1 MKTYPVLVLAGY
13 STEKPD
19 PLAIAMGVE
28 RKVLIPLAGKPM
40 IYWVVKALRES
51 PRIDQIYIVGMGP
64 EDGVDFETDIIYVP
78 NQNAHFDN
86 IMAGV
91 AAVQEHQPDA
101 EFLVTASGDI
111 PLLQTST
118 VDWFVEACEHQ
129 DGDLFYSVV
138 EQSVMEA
145 AFPDSRRSYV
155 PVVEGR
161 FCGGDLFF
169 VRIAVVHNNEHLVRE
184 LLAKRKSP
192 LQQARLL
199 GFKTIIKF
207 LFRRLSI
214 KDAEDLS
221 KRLLNAEGH
230 VVVSP
235 YADLAMDI
243 DKPHQLE
250 LVREKMEQQ
259 SGPEKAPEETPA

>member
-1 MKTYPVLVLAGY
+1 MKTYPALILAGY
-13 STEKPD
+13 STENPD

-28 RKVLIPLAGKPM
+28 RKSLIPVAGKPM
-40 IYWVVKALRES
+40 VYWVAKALQES
-51 PRIDQIYIVGMGP
+51 HRVNRIYIVGMGP
-64 EDGVDFETDIIYVP
+64 EDDVDFGVDVSYVP

-91 AAVQEHQPDA
+91 EAIQSNQPDA
-101 EFLVTASGDI
+101 EFFITASADI
-111 PLLQTST
+111 PLLRPDT
-118 VDWFVEACEHQ
+118 VSWFVETCENIE
-129 DGDLFYSVV
+129 GDLFYSVV
-138 EQSVMEA
+138 EKGVMES

-155 PVVEGR
+155 PVVEGK

-169 VRIAVVHNNEHLVRE
+169 VRTAIVHNNEKLVRE

-199 GFKTIIKF
+199 GFKTILKF

-221 KRLLNAEGH
+221 KRLLQAEGH
-230 VVVSP
+230 VIVSP
-235 YADLAMDI
+235 YADLAMDV

-250 LVREKMEQQ
+250 IVRAKMESQENHL
-259 SGPEKAPEETPA
+259 SGDAA